1 MTKTIGDAPVV
12 LSFQREENMN
22 RLKTLFIFICI
33 LIVTTSCGLIPTGNE
48 KEERSS
54 NKKTV
59 LKDIDNAK
67 FIVGFSNTLD
77 RGSEIGV
84 YGEDG
89 TKMDSLEL
97 KDGIN
102 FTMSSYN
109 KNDTFFS
116 SNRSNNH
123 LMIDNKTGKINKI
136 NEKSL
141 SKTTEDEGA
150 FFINSSDGYIIHDI
164 NVGYTDKGLESEL
177 VYWKG
182 NSRKNKKQIKLDGEL
197 GSAIVAKNKIYVIS
211 SGEESM
217 SILSINPETKKQENK
232 ASIPN
237 KGIYFMDEKDAFQ
250 ALDENTFVLAVN
262 DNVNEKENSKLILI
276 DRETLKV
283 KKEVEMEKGFH
294 PAKLKILKDSILA
307 VSFDGKMQVFD
318 KKMVKKKSF
327 DFYAGDDNK
336 LMNDVQFNDKE
347 MYVLLKNF
355 DIQRDNKLGDITS
368 YDLKSGKKV
377 KTIPLKAKKEWEI
390 ARFEILK

>member
-1 MTKTIGDAPVV
+1 M
-12 LSFQREENMN
+12 S

-54 NKKTV
+54 NQKTV

-89 TKMDSLEL
+89 IKMDSLEL

-102 FTMSSYN
+102 FTMSSHN
-109 KNDTFFS
+109 KNNTFFL

-211 SGEESM
+211 SDEESM
-217 SILSINPETKKQENK
+217 SILSINPETNKQENK

-237 KGIYFMDEKDAFQ
+237 KRIYFMDEKDAFQ

-294 PAKLKILKDSILA
+294 PVKLKILKDSILA
-307 VSFDGKMQVFD
+307 VSFAGKLQMFD
-318 KKMVKKKSF
+318 KKMGKKNSF
-327 DFYAGDDNK
+327 NFYAGNDNK
-336 LMNDVQFNDKE
+336 LMNDVQFTDRE

-355 DIQRDNKLGDITS
+355 DIQRDKKLGDMTS
-368 YDLKSGKKV
+368 YDLKSGKKL

>member
-1 MTKTIGDAPVV
+1 M
-12 LSFQREENMN
+12 S

-54 NKKTV
+54 NQKTV

-84 YGEDG
+84 YSEDG
-89 TKMDSLEL
+89 IKMDSLEL

-211 SGEESM
+211 SDEESM
-217 SILSINPETKKQENK
+217 SILSINPETNKQENK

-237 KGIYFMDEKDAFQ
+237 KRIYFMDEKDAFQ

-262 DNVNEKENSKLILI
+262 DNVNEKENSKFILI

-294 PAKLKILKDSILA
+294 PVKLKILKDSILA
-307 VSFDGKMQVFD
+307 VSFAGKLQMFD
-318 KKMVKKKSF
+318 KKMGKKNSF
-327 DFYAGDDNK
+327 NFYAGNDNK
-336 LMNDVQFNDKE
+336 LMNDVQFTDRE

-355 DIQRDNKLGDITS
+355 DIQRDKKLGDMTS
-368 YDLKSGKKV
+368 YDLKSGKKL
-377 KTIPLKAKKEWEI
+377 KTIPLKANKEWEI

>member
-1 MTKTIGDAPVV
+1 
-12 LSFQREENMN
+12 MN

-33 LIVTTSCGLIPTGNE
+33 LIVTTSSCGLIQTGNE

-54 NKKTV
+54 NQKTV

-84 YGEDG
+84 YSEDG
-89 TKMDSLEL
+89 IKMDSLEL

-102 FTMSSYN
+102 FTMSSHN
-109 KNDTFFS
+109 KNNTFFS

-123 LMIDNKTGKINKI
+123 LMIDNKTGTINKI

-150 FFINSSDGYIIHDI
+150 FFINSSDGYLIHDI

-211 SGEESM
+211 SDEESM
-217 SILSINPETKKQENK
+217 SILSINPETNKQENK

-237 KGIYFMDEKDAFQ
+237 KRIYFMDEKDAFQ

-294 PAKLKILKDSILA
+294 PVKLKILKDSILA
-307 VSFDGKMQVFD
+307 VSFAGKLQMFD
-318 KKMVKKKSF
+318 KKMGKKNSF
-327 DFYAGDDNK
+327 NFYAGNDNK
-336 LMNDVQFNDKE
+336 LMNDVQFTDRE

-355 DIQRDNKLGDITS
+355 DIQRDKKLGDMTS
-368 YDLKSGKKV
+368 YDLKSGKKL

>member
-1 MTKTIGDAPVV
+1 M
-12 LSFQREENMN
+12 S

-54 NKKTV
+54 NQKTV

-89 TKMDSLEL
+89 IKMDSLEL

-197 GSAIVAKNKIYVIS
+197 GSAIVA
-211 SGEESM
+211 
-217 SILSINPETKKQENK
+217 
-232 ASIPN
+232 
-237 KGIYFMDEKDAFQ
+237 
-250 ALDENTFVLAVN
+250 
-262 DNVNEKENSKLILI
+262 
-276 DRETLKV
+276 
-283 KKEVEMEKGFH
+283 
-294 PAKLKILKDSILA
+294 
-307 VSFDGKMQVFD
+307 
-318 KKMVKKKSF
+318 
-327 DFYAGDDNK
+327 
-336 LMNDVQFNDKE
+336 
-347 MYVLLKNF
+347 
-355 DIQRDNKLGDITS
+355 
-368 YDLKSGKKV
+368 
-377 KTIPLKAKKEWEI
+377 
-390 ARFEILK
+390 

>member
-1 MTKTIGDAPVV
+1 
-12 LSFQREENMN
+12 MN

-89 TKMDSLEL
+89 TKIDSLEL

-307 VSFDGKMQVFD
+307 VSFDGLMQVFD

>member
-1 MTKTIGDAPVV
+1 M
-12 LSFQREENMN
+12 S

-54 NKKTV
+54 NQKTV

-89 TKMDSLEL
+89 IKMDSLEL

-102 FTMSSYN
+102 FTMSSHN
-109 KNDTFFS
+109 KNNTFFL

-211 SGEESM
+211 SDEESM
-217 SILSINPETKKQENK
+217 SILSINPETNKQENK

-237 KGIYFMDEKDAFQ
+237 KRIYFMDEKDAFQ

-307 VSFDGKMQVFD
+307 VSFAGKLQVFD

-327 DFYAGDDNK
+327 DFYAGDDIK
-336 LMNDVQFNDKE
+336 LMNDVQFNDRE

-377 KTIPLKAKKEWEI
+377 KTIPLKANKEWEI

>member
-1 MTKTIGDAPVV
+1 
-12 LSFQREENMN
+12 MN

-48 KEERSS
+48 KEERTS

>member
-1 MTKTIGDAPVV
+1 
-12 LSFQREENMN
+12 
-22 RLKTLFIFICI
+22 
-33 LIVTTSCGLIPTGNE
+33 
-48 KEERSS
+48 
-54 NKKTV
+54 
-59 LKDIDNAK
+59 
-67 FIVGFSNTLD
+67 
-77 RGSEIGV
+77 
-84 YGEDG
+84 
-89 TKMDSLEL
+89 MDSLEL
-97 KDGIN
+97 KGGIN
-102 FTMSSYN
+102 FTMSSHN
-109 KNDTFFS
+109 KNDTYFS

-123 LMIDNKTGKINKI
+123 LMIDNKTGTINKI

-150 FFINSSDGYIIHDI
+150 FFIRSSDGYIIHDI
-164 NVGYTDKGLESEL
+164 NVGYTDKGLKSQL
-177 VYWKG
+177 VYWKE

-211 SGEESM
+211 SDEESM
-217 SILSINPETKKQENK
+217 SILSINPETNKQENK

-294 PAKLKILKDSILA
+294 PAKLKIVKDKVLA
-307 VSFDGKMQVFD
+307 VSFDGKLQIFD
-318 KKMVKKKSF
+318 KKMVKKNSF
-327 DFYAGDDNK
+327 NFYAGDDNK
-336 LMNDVQFNDKE
+336 LMNDVQFTDRE
-347 MYVLLKNF
+347 MYVLFKNF
-355 DIQRDNKLGDITS
+355 DIQRDKKLGDITS
-368 YDLKSGKKV
+368 YDLKSGKKL

>member
-1 MTKTIGDAPVV
+1 
-12 LSFQREENMN
+12 MN
-22 RLKTLFIFICI
+22 RLKTLLIFICI

-89 TKMDSLEL
+89 AKMDSLEL

-211 SGEESM
+211 SDEESM
-217 SILSINPETKKQENK
+217 SILSINPERNKQENK

-307 VSFDGKMQVFD
+307 VSFEGKLQVFD

-336 LMNDVQFNDKE
+336 LMNDVQFNDRE

>member
-48 KEERSS
+48 KEERTS

>member
-89 TKMDSLEL
+89 TKIDSLEL

>member
-89 TKMDSLEL
+89 TKIDSLEL

-307 VSFDGKMQVFD
+307 VSFDGLMQVFD

>member
-1 MTKTIGDAPVV
+1 
-12 LSFQREENMN
+12 MN

>member
-1 MTKTIGDAPVV
+1 
-12 LSFQREENMN
+12 MN

-48 KEERSS
+48 KEERTS

-89 TKMDSLEL
+89 TKIDSLEL

>member
-1 MTKTIGDAPVV
+1 
-12 LSFQREENMN
+12 MN

-48 KEERSS
+48 KEERTS

-211 SGEESM
+211 SDEESM
-217 SILSINPETKKQENK
+217 SILSINPETNKQENK
-232 ASIPN
+232 ASVPN

-307 VSFDGKMQVFD
+307 VSFDGLMQVFD